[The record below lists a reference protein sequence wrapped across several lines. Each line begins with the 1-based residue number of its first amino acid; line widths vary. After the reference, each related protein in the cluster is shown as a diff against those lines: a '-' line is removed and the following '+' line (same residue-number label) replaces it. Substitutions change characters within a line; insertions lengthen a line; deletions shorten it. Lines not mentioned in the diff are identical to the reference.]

1 MVDAMH
7 AIPTNSWRSA
17 LQRWIPVILWAGLI
31 FHFSTESFSFS
42 NTEGFFSAW
51 LGWLWPGFAPADLAQ
66 FHPLLRKGG
75 HWFEYFILAILLMR
89 AQRSGNESEFAMP
102 TIARTLAL
110 VLAYAAS
117 DEYHQSWVPERTASA
132 VDVAIDT
139 FGGVCGVFWMS
150 LRRKRSTGV

>member
-7 AIPTNSWRSA
+7 AIPMNRWRSA
-17 LQRWIPVILWAGLI
+17 LQRWIAVVLWAGLI
-31 FHFSTESFSFS
+31 FYFSTENFSFS
-42 NTEGFFSAW
+42 NTEGFLSEW
-51 LGWLWPGFAPADLAQ
+51 LLWFFPGISPAQ
-66 FHPLLRKGG
+66 FMTLHLVSRKGG

-139 FGGVCGVFWMS
+139 FGGVCGVFWIG
-150 LRRKRSTGV
+150 LWRKRSTGD

>member
-1 MVDAMH
+1 M
-7 AIPTNSWRSA
+7 ILSGGWRSF
-17 LQRWIPVILWAGLI
+17 LQRWLPVVLWAGLI
-31 FHFSTESFSFS
+31 FYFSTEHFSFS

-75 HWFEYFILAILLMR
+75 HWFEYFILAILLVR
-89 AQRSGNESEFAMP
+89 AQRRGEEPKLA
-102 TIARTLAL
+102 TAAIARTLVL

-150 LRRKRSTGV
+150 LRRKRSTGA